1 MKRRIINTIVALMAM
16 ATAGNAQQLSVS
28 EVKAEAGAQSEIT
41 VNLTGATD
49 KTALQYNL
57 SLPAGLA
64 LAENAGDY
72 GIKLGTATKD
82 HTLSVNPL
90 ASGDLLIVL
99 YSMNQDT
106 FADGTL
112 MTIPVVA
119 SSEAGTTS
127 GSLNTIR
134 TATADAVSSKCTDVA
149 FSATVSAQSGNMPEI
164 PANAIYFW
172 EGAKDNATE
181 KGGVA
186 TGHGASDGRV
196 NYPQADYYTLSVNGK
211 KANIETDYIL
221 ITLDNALEATD
232 EIAITAFR
240 NKDTDANGTLYMLF
254 ENGFVIDE
262 GDNVVWNNVNEAIG
276 QQPNTNTYKVA
287 EGAGSKTIKLTRSK
301 SSTNVFISKF
311 IITRGGTDGIQN
323 VEVVTPA
330 NNVIYN
336 LSGQKVD
343 ASYKGIIIV
352 NGKKVVVG
360 NR

>member
-1 MKRRIINTIVALMAM
+1 MARYTDAACRLCRREGVKLFLKGERCYSEKCAITRRAKAPGMHDNSRKKISEYGSQLREKQKTKR
-16 ATAGNAQQLSVS
+16 
-28 EVKAEAGAQSEIT
+28 
-41 VNLTGATD
+41 
-49 KTALQYNL
+49 Y
-57 SLPAGLA
+57 
-64 LAENAGDY
+64 Y
-72 GIKLGTATKD
+72 G
-82 HTLSVNPL
+82 
-90 ASGDLLIVL
+90 VL
-99 YSMNQDT
+99 EKQFRNT
-106 FADGTL
+106 FAKADRMQGKTGDNL
-112 MTIPVVA
+112 LRLLELRFDNVVYRMGFAA
-119 SSEAGTTS
+119 SHAQARQ
-127 GSLNTIR
+127 L
-134 TATADAVSSKCTDVA
+134 VSHCHFT
-149 FSATVSAQSGNMPEI
+149 
-164 PANAIYFW
+164 
-172 EGAKDNATE
+172 
-181 KGGVA
+181 
-186 TGHGASDGRV
+186 
-196 NYPQADYYTLSVNGK
+196 VNGK

-254 ENGFVIDE
+254 ENGFAIDE

-352 NGKKVVVG
+352 NGKKVIF
-360 NR
+360 